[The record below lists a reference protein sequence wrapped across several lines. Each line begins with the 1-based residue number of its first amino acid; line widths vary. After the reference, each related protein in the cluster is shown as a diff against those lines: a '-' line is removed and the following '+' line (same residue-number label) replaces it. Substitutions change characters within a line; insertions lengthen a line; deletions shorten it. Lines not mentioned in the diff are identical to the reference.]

1 MNTYTFNL
9 ANGKNIQ
16 FKSEETNPTRFLKVL
31 LQRGE
36 ELDLEASLD
45 AQVIGFTCEFWFNE
59 EDLLKE

>member
-16 FKSEETNPTRFLKVL
+16 FKSKERNPKSFLKDI

-36 ELDLEASLD
+36 ELDLEVWPDS
-45 AQVIGFTCEFWFNE
+45 QVIGFTCEFWFNE

>member
-16 FKSEETNPTRFLKVL
+16 FKSKKTTPKSFLKDL

-36 ELDLEASLD
+36 DLDLEFSPD
-45 AQVIGFTCEFWFNE
+45 SQVIGFTCEFWFNE

>member
-16 FKSEETNPTRFLKVL
+16 FKSEETNPKSFLKTL
-31 LQRGE
+31 LQKGE
-36 ELDLEASLD
+36 DLDLKLLPD